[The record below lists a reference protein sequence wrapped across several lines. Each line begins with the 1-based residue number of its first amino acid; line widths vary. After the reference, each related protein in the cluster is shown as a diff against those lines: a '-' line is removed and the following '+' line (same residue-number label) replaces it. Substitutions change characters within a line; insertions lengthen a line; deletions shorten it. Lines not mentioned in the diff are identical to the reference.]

1 MTYFLVVLE
10 GEGILLLNKKIGSED
25 RILISDIRVLLVLGQ
40 RLDLRCRGSTL
51 DSNRNPRTY
60 YIRTYDAITSVL
72 PTYFP
77 SLAMAQNLGA
87 MGSMIFLL
95 IVQIESHS
103 SETAACDGP

>member
-1 MTYFLVVLE
+1 MIMTYFLVVLE

-51 DSNRNPRTY
+51 DCNRNPRTN
-60 YIRTYDAITSVL
+60 YISTYDAITSVL

-95 IVQIESHS
+95 PVQRVSHS
-103 SETAACDGP
+103 RETIA